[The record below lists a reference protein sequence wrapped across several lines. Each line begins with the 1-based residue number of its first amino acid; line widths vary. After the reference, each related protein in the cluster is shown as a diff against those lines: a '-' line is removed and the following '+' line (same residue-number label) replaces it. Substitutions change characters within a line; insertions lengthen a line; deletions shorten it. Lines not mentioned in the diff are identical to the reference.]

1 MDRLRLEPKVPR
13 TIAVAAVHGQWQHIL
28 RGLSRSSSLPHHE
41 ILHRCQFI
49 IQTQYRKSI
58 SMNFKHEFSVGPQT
72 LVAMIMVAVLMV
84 ACGGGGG
91 TRTPNQSL
99 SRKGP
104 GPLIQIPTPPAPPA
118 LGNVV
123 PIVIDAGPVPTT
135 ASEINVAYVSV
146 TVCTPGTYGA
156 TAACQTI
163 DHVLV
168 DTGSSG
174 LRLLNSA
181 LYANLNLPAVA
192 TNPGGPA
199 IGECMTFADGFTW
212 GSVRSADIYLGGEVA
227 PSVPIQVIADQP
239 GGTTTVPTD
248 CSSTGGIN
256 ENTPALLGANGI
268 LGVGLFANDCDVCLL
283 WTVPAAYY
291 TCTST
296 GCTNSNVTSAQVV
309 QNPVA
314 LFQQNPV
321 TLVKDNNGVLIDLPA
336 VSAVG
341 ATTSLAGS
349 LIFGIG
355 TQTNNKLGGAT
366 VYATD
371 SYGNFSTTYNGPNTS
386 YIDSGSN
393 ALFFNDSITMCR
405 GTTWAYCPPLPL
417 PLSATNTAASGGN
430 SGSVNFSIVGV
441 DPLGPSIVAAN
452 IGGPYGQN
460 GWFDWGLPFFFG
472 RPVFTAISGMSPPT
486 GVPAGPFWAYQ

>member
-72 LVAMIMVAVLMV
+72 LVAMIMASLVLLS
-84 ACGGGGG
+84 CGGG
-91 TRTPNQSL
+91 TTTPNPSL
-99 SRKGP
+99 SRKVP
-104 GPLIQIPTPPAPPA
+104 GTLISPPAA
-118 LGNVV
+118 TGNVV

-181 LYANLNLPAVA
+181 LYSNLNLPAVA

-227 PSVPIQVIADQP
+227 PSVPIQVIGDQP
-239 GGTTTVPTD
+239 GGTTAVPSD

-268 LGVGLFANDCDVCLL
+268 LGVGLFANDCDVCLS
-283 WTVPAAYY
+283 WAVPAAYY

-296 GCTNSNVTSAQVV
+296 GCIGSQVTSAQVV

-314 LFQQNPV
+314 LFPQ
-321 TLVKDNNGVLIDLPA
+321 DNNGVLVDLPA

-355 TQTNNKLGGAT
+355 TQSNNALGSAF
-366 VYATD
+366 VYPTD
-371 SYGNFSTTYNGPNTS
+371 PYGNFSTTYNGPNTS

-393 ALFFNDSITMCR
+393 ALFFNDSITMCTV
-405 GTTWAYCPPLPL
+405 TTWAYCPSPPPFLVN
-417 PLSATNTAASGGN
+417 AINTAFGSASG
-430 SGSVNFSIVGV
+430 VPVTFSMVGV
-441 DPLGPSIVAAN
+441 DPLGASVVAAN

-472 RPVFTAISGMSPPT
+472 RKVFTAISGMSPPAGT
-486 GVPAGPFWAYQ
+486 GVPAGPFWAY